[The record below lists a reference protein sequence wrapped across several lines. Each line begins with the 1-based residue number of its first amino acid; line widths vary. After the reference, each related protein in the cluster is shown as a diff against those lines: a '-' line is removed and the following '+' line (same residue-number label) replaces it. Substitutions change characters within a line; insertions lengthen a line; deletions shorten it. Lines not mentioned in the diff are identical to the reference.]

1 VGEPHLVLL
10 AVRLRSRGSAEAIRQ
25 TFVHLGGDGSCD
37 IEAELAVAETRGL
50 VRSRGDEMRQSLTP
64 TGEAELRAFLAAET
78 DDVGR
83 AELTT
88 AYEAFLPL
96 NHEFLSVV
104 VTPEGGERRARLG
117 RLTQRLAPVL
127 DSLIGRLH
135 RFDAYPARFD
145 HALANAETDAAWID
159 SPGLDSVHTIWF
171 ELHEHLLAT
180 LGLTRTAER

>member
-1 VGEPHLVLL
+1 VSEPHLILL

-25 TFVHLGGDGSCD
+25 TFVHLGGDESCD
-37 IEAELAVAETRGL
+37 IEAELAVAEAAGRI
-50 VRSRGDEMRQSLTP
+50 RSRGDERRRSLTP
-64 TGEAELRAFLAAET
+64 TGEGELSALLAAET

-83 AELTT
+83 ADLTA

-104 VTPEGGERRARLG
+104 TALEGDERRARLG
-117 RLTQRLAPVL
+117 RLTQRLAPLLV
-127 DSLIGRLH
+127 SLSSCLQ
-135 RFDAYPARFD
+135 RFDGYPARLD
-145 HALANAETDAAWID
+145 RALANAETDAAWVD

-180 LGLTRTAER
+180 LGRNRTAER